1 MAATGALGNE
11 LLGKA
16 FLAQEAFGRD
26 AIDGLSGKVLNER
39 LAKLVRFDILDKTSF
54 PEVPPRV
61 EYDLTAFGRHFI
73 TLIDQVDQLQ
83 QTLERTSVQRSGNAK
98 SR

>member
-1 MAATGALGNE
+1 MVESIIGCKWSLTV
-11 LLGKA
+11 
-16 FLAQEAFGRD
+16 
-26 AIDGLSGKVLNER
+26 LSLV
-39 LAKLVRFDILDKTSF
+39 AKLVRFDILDKTSV